1 MGPYT
6 AFILESMTPLAMHP
20 LCQGGVG
27 GGVLSAWWFGTF
39 SMVDALQCEL
49 ARHTE
54 IFTFCA
60 YSVRKAHDSFPV
72 FLGREPLIS
81 FLLRL

>member
-6 AFILESMTPLAMHP
+6 SFILESMTPLAMHP

-39 SMVDALQCEL
+39 SMVDAL
-49 ARHTE
+49 
-54 IFTFCA
+54 
-60 YSVRKAHDSFPV
+60 
-72 FLGREPLIS
+72 
-81 FLLRL
+81 